1 MVPFWRKEAREER
14 KGYGVARSSEVLIL
28 AMAKTNMAT
37 GRKKY
42 GNIAVEKV
50 FGGELGIRRPGDGNI
65 RSYLS
70 LSHNTANRES
80 CSLRRNVEEER
91 EGLKRRGK
99 LNLFGRNG
107 FERILV

>member
-1 MVPFWRKEAREER
+1 MVPSWRKEAREER

-50 FGGELGIRRPGDGNI
+50 FGGELGIRRSGDGNI
-65 RSYLS
+65 RSRTS
-70 LSHNTANRES
+70 LFLTT
-80 CSLRRNVEEER
+80 LQTER
-91 EGLKRRGK
+91 VARCDEMWKRREK
-99 LNLFGRNG
+99 A
-107 FERILV
+107 

>member
-1 MVPFWRKEAREER
+1 M
-14 KGYGVARSSEVLIL
+14 ARSSEVLIL

-65 RSYLS
+65 RSRTS
-70 LSHNTANRES
+70 LFLTT
-80 CSLRRNVEEER
+80 LQTER
-91 EGLKRRGK
+91 VARCDEMWKRREKARKRSKEGK
-99 LNLFGRNG
+99 IKFVWTEWIRADPRLMRSSDYPC
-107 FERILV
+107 EE